1 MYIAYTKNK
10 LTYVE
15 VCNIDVTVGNGQKMK
30 CELKVTV
37 NIKLKGGEKVNLDNI
52 LYVNQDVKNLLS
64 VSRLVTKVCNMG
76 DTQDKTNIKKNGIN
90 MNLNTRKEKI
100 GA

>member
-1 MYIAYTKNK
+1 
-10 LTYVE
+10 
-15 VCNIDVTVGNGQKMK
+15 MK

-37 NIKLKGGEKVNLDNI
+37 NRKLKGGEKVNRDNI
-52 LYVNQDVKNLLS
+52 LYVNQDVKNFLS

-76 DTQDKTNIKKNGIN
+76 DTQDKTKIKKNGIN